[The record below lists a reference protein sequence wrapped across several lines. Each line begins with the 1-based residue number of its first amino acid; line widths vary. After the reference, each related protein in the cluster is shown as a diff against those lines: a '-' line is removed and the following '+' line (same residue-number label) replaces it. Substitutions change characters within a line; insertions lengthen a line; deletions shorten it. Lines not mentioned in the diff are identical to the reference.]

1 MKKILSML
9 LALCMVISMLPVAAF
24 AASDPF
30 TEGFMATAEADSK
43 YQYAYSPAT
52 KGTLTITVGDGSTNW
67 SSDVMYFD
75 SNFAMQTAG
84 SASGCEQATYTAEID
99 PEISG
104 TYRIRVWETNG
115 GSLTDTPLYVTWKS
129 EDGSTGVT
137 VEGEV
142 LSGYVV
148 TDGVAGKELVP
159 MKGSDVELAGG
170 DNPESINYAFSPE
183 TDGILTVHII
193 SGSTGWWYS
202 GENLCGQETGTGE
215 SAHTYEVRAG
225 TDYTV
230 DLGCYEDWANAG
242 GTISYEILFYA
253 QELEAVKEPFIFS
266 ETVIEE
272 PGEYAVTVEE
282 NSDATVVTLTPAEVG
297 VYTITVEGGTIAD
310 LGNNATLV
318 DLFLDNEYGTS
329 LEWTCKEVAGI
340 ETDIIWDENYNEI
353 EITRE
358 TEGQSLYIGVKSE
371 AETVTISVEKTG
383 DYEVEV
389 VELQTYMNKK
399 FPTKFEIPEGY
410 VVGDYVDVTE
420 AHSAVLGED
429 GYYHLDSADGDILLV
444 DMDYRFRLSE
454 ALEGG
459 RCVMYAYV
467 TDENGVI
474 LEKWDIGNAVRL
486 YENNCDENKYYPL
499 TQDLIFFYDTYA
511 RGNGVYAYA
520 LEGINY
526 NEGTAW
532 MYACLTMSNP
542 AEEDLTTGSIE
553 IGEWTAPLTGT
564 VTISTD
570 AEGAFA
576 FVDVDN
582 DYAVQE
588 FEGSITVDVTAGSI
602 YILDAM
608 SGQTGSFTYTYAAQG
623 GDEGGDAEITYSGLI
638 IGNNNINGEDAH
650 WSYTAASA
658 GTLTLEAGNAIGTV
672 TYSYTIN
679 DGAAQSDLVSGSS
692 VALTLAQGDVVKL
705 DASASG
711 AYATVTASWSGESSG
726 GEGGETS
733 AALVLGDNE
742 VSVAAGLTP
751 GSWTYTASEAGTL
764 NISVTALSIAG
775 EAVDE
780 AYLANLFSMGQVIL
794 TVNGTPLAS
803 NTGSVAVAVGDAV
816 AFEMSH
822 RTYSALDATINLAMA
837 EGGEGGD
844 VEDPNAGYAGS
855 GSTSDPYIIESLAE
869 PVTLNISDDTYFKYI
884 VEKNGTIEISEI
896 NLGDGYSS
904 NGGGILTKVNDASWA
919 NDVSY
924 EVVAGNVVIFNPYYI
939 GSCVVSLIADEDE
952 EITGSGTMI
961 DPYVITKLPYNGAY
975 AAGSDVYY
983 TYIAEQSGDIMVT
996 MPEDVMIDFA
1006 SASSTNNGDGTVTY
1020 ICYLNEGDE
1029 LNLHP
1034 YNGATDGIF
1043 KVEVSDGSDVPAEPD
1058 GSMNNPYILDDLYG
1072 TLDVKIAEDRGYT
1085 YYQYT
1090 ATEGGSVAA
1099 SSDDVNTYFVV
1110 NDNWVYGST
1119 EFAAGDVILIEF
1131 GTSDVAG
1138 TYSVELFD
1146 PTVAKIGDVAYTSV
1160 EEALEA
1166 AVSGDVVTLVAD
1178 AVADG
1183 YVVIPVGVSIDL
1195 AGYSLTAD
1203 YVYGS
1208 KGSSISAKAN
1218 EGKLI
1223 VPEGNLILG
1232 QGVTNQGYTILP
1244 VWAPEENAYKFAK
1257 FMVYT
1262 DSNMRNLRVMES
1274 EGKLEFQFTHVAST
1288 SIDDSLLADNGCS
1301 DNKLSVI
1308 VRLEWVN
1315 EDGTAY
1321 QNFVFNDGFV
1331 KTVAAAGNRDYILR
1345 LNGMD
1350 ALEIN
1355 LDTLKV
1361 YGMITSESGAI
1372 CYGNEFFAN

>member
-1 MKKILSML
+1 MKRILSML

-84 SASGCEQATYTAEID
+84 STSGCEQATYTAEID

-272 PGEYAVTVEE
+272 PGEYAVAVEE

-329 LEWTCKEVAGI
+329 LEWTCKEVAGT

-389 VELQTYMNKK
+389 VELQAYMNKK

-532 MYACLTMSNP
+532 MYACLTMSAPVEAAPGSLENP
-542 AEEDLTTGSIE
+542 LVYESVDALVADWQEREVVG
-553 IGEWTAPLTGT
+553 GETIYFQAPLGGETL
-564 VTISTD
+564 TIESVPYGAVALVDTRTTL
-570 AEGAFA
+570 AFA
-576 FVDVDN
+576 GD
-582 DYAVQE
+582 
-588 FEGSITVDVTAGSI
+588 
-602 YILDAM
+602 
-608 SGQTGSFTYTYAAQG
+608 TYTFEASEETG
-623 GDEGGDAEITYSGLI
+623 ITEGQVIIAGICNQNPDDAEIV
-638 IGNNNINGEDAH
+638 
-650 WSYTAASA
+650 
-658 GTLTLEAGNAIGTV
+658 TLSTPT
-672 TYSYTIN
+672 
-679 DGAAQSDLVSGSS
+679 
-692 VALTLAQGDVVKL
+692 GD
-705 DASASG
+705 
-711 AYATVTASWSGESSG
+711 
-726 GEGGETS
+726 EGGETS

-780 AYLANLFSMGQVIL
+780 AYLANRFSMGQVIL

-803 NTGSVAVAVGDAV
+803 NTGSVAVAVGDEV

-822 RTYSALDATINLAMA
+822 RTYSALEATINLAMA

-844 VEDPNAGYAGS
+844 VEDPNAGYTGS
-855 GSTSDPYIIESLAE
+855 GTESDPYIIESLAE

-884 VEKNGTIEISEI
+884 VEKDGTIEISEI
-896 NLGDGYSS
+896 NLGDGFSS
-904 NGGGILTKVNDASWA
+904 NGGGILTKVNDAFWA

-924 EVVAGNVVIFNPYYI
+924 EVVAGDVVIFNPYYI

-1029 LNLHP
+1029 LNLNP
-1034 YNGATDGIF
+1034 YGGATDGIF
-1043 KVEVSDGSDVPAEPD
+1043 KIEVSTVPPAEGSQGNPIVVTDPQFDVSLTEDNKEAGFWYQYAVTENMLMHVEVAGEGYAYSDVKVNGIEVGGDAPA
-1058 GSMNNPYILDDLYG
+1058 
-1072 TLDVKIAEDRGYT
+1072 
-1085 YYQYT
+1085 
-1090 ATEGGSVAA
+1090 SV
-1099 SSDDVNTYFVV
+1099 
-1110 NDNWVYGST
+1110 
-1119 EFAAGDVILIEF
+1119 
-1131 GTSDVAG
+1131 
-1138 TYSVELFD
+1138 
-1146 PTVAKIGDVAYTSV
+1146 
-1160 EEALEA
+1160 
-1166 AVSGDVVTLVAD
+1166 GDVVTIHVYSYWNAGDYTVTISDATVAMIGD
-1178 AVADG
+1178 VRYPDFDTALAEAASGDVITLYADVEAYG

>member
-84 SASGCEQATYTAEID
+84 STSGCEQATYTAEID

-272 PGEYAVTVEE
+272 PGEYAVAVEE

-318 DLFLDNEYGTS
+318 DLFLNNEYGTS
-329 LEWTCKEVAGI
+329 LEWTCKEVAGT

-389 VELQTYMNKK
+389 VELQAYRNKK

-532 MYACLTMSNP
+532 MYACLTMSAPVEAAPGSLENP
-542 AEEDLTTGSIE
+542 LVYESVDALVADWQEREVVG
-553 IGEWTAPLTGT
+553 GETIYFQAPLGGETL
-564 VTISTD
+564 TIESVPYGAVALVDTRTTL
-570 AEGAFA
+570 AFA
-576 FVDVDN
+576 GD
-582 DYAVQE
+582 
-588 FEGSITVDVTAGSI
+588 
-602 YILDAM
+602 
-608 SGQTGSFTYTYAAQG
+608 TYTFEASEETG
-623 GDEGGDAEITYSGLI
+623 ITEGQVIIAGICNQNPDDAEIV
-638 IGNNNINGEDAH
+638 
-650 WSYTAASA
+650 
-658 GTLTLEAGNAIGTV
+658 TLSTPT
-672 TYSYTIN
+672 
-679 DGAAQSDLVSGSS
+679 
-692 VALTLAQGDVVKL
+692 GD
-705 DASASG
+705 
-711 AYATVTASWSGESSG
+711 
-726 GEGGETS
+726 EGGETS

-780 AYLANLFSMGQVIL
+780 AYLANRFSMGQVIL